1 MHNLIVNDNSARG
14 AVCQIA
20 CHVRQLSLAGDFAEA
35 VRDQFVTERQEYF
48 AELEEKLLDET
59 RQQPECTREH
69 LTAAL
74 LKINPAFTESQA
86 CLLVYPPTLDCTTR
100 QYSFVAVKLEC
111 DDRSAMPLAFIAV
124 GKFIADAQCIFSTP
138 LSIVQDIGT
147 CIWNFAPILCC
158 CSRAPRSCT
167 RSQH

>member
-20 CHVRQLSLAGDFAEA
+20 RHGKQLSLAGDFAEA

-86 CLLVYPPTLDCTTR
+86 CLLAWACIPTHPGLHDKTVFIRGCKS
-100 QYSFVAVKLEC
+100 QC

-124 GKFIADAQCIFSTP
+124 GIHC
-138 LSIVQDIGT
+138 
-147 CIWNFAPILCC
+147 
-158 CSRAPRSCT
+158 
-167 RSQH
+167 